1 MFEQRCS
8 KYTDCASCGFYQRHI
23 FKYRSYPKG
32 VLIPQERC
40 SQNTMYFLLKGEV
53 RVNSEEHPDTY
64 FREGQFILQ
73 PVGSRVEFQILE
85 SAECIMHLFERPLNV
100 CSERYSKST
109 ALATSGQLSSVV
121 LDICSPLR
129 IFLNSMKE
137 VLDNDLRCSE
147 FLQAKQTEL
156 MYLLNCYYPIKDLA
170 AFYSTIYRYNKSFQ
184 YFILQN
190 YQKVRDVE
198 SFAQLGGY
206 SVPTFR
212 RLFKEAFDEPAYQ
225 WMLKRKCQDIQADL
239 ITTDMSVSDI
249 CYKYGF
255 ESLSNFSHFCRA
267 NFGQSPR
274 ALRAERG
281 ENL

>member
-85 SAECIMHLFERPLNV
+85 STECIMHLFERPLNV

-109 ALATSGQLSSVV
+109 SMATSGQLSSVV

-129 IFLNSMKE
+129 IFMNSMKE

-184 YFILQN
+184 YFVLQN

>member
-1 MFEQRCS
+1 
-8 KYTDCASCGFYQRHI
+8 
-23 FKYRSYPKG
+23 
-32 VLIPQERC
+32 
-40 SQNTMYFLLKGEV
+40 MYFLLKGEV

-255 ESLSNFSHFCRA
+255 ESLSNFSHFCLA
-267 NFGQSPR
+267 NFGQSPC